1 VHAYGTVHF
10 ADEKAR
16 SLEYVTE
23 LTSLQETSRPEPWK
37 VSDAP
42 AQFIDATLSGIVAF
56 EVTVTRLVG
65 KFKASQ
71 HRPETERRA
80 VVEALEAEG
89 TCAADRLEVVR
100 EPTKSGGS

>member
-1 VHAYGTVHF
+1 MGGKGHLRMLSWATDRNTV
-10 ADEKAR
+10 
-16 SLEYVTE
+16 SPLYCVT
-23 LTSLQETSRPEPWK
+23 
-37 VSDAP
+37 DAP

-89 TCAADRLEVVR
+89 TCAADRPEVVR